1 MNADWSNAWVAFT
14 CGGIMGW
21 ALGVLTMGLK
31 EMVAK
36 YQHRKRMEAE
46 SFSADDVEGMLA
58 WSGEGAVWLGRGG
71 WSKIEEEA
79 KR

>member
-1 MNADWSNAWVAFT
+1 VVAL
-14 CGGIMGW
+14 W
-21 ALGVLTMGLK
+21 AGRSGVLTMGLK